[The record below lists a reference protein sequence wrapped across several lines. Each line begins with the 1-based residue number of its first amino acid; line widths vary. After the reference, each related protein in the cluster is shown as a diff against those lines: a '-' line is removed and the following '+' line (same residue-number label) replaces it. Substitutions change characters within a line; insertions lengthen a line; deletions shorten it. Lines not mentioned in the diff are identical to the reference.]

1 MSHSTT
7 MTVRLDEATLTRLEK
22 LARATERTK
31 AYLANK
37 AIEDYLANQEWQVQA
52 IKEAVAEAD
61 KKDAQFI
68 EHSQVVKKVHK
79 MISRRHSRSSK

>member
-1 MSHSTT
+1 MSQSTT
-7 MTVRLDEATLTRLEK
+7 MTVRLDEKTLNRLEK
-22 LARATERTK
+22 LARATDRTK

-61 KKDAQFI
+61 RKDAQFI
-68 EHSQVVKKVHK
+68 DHSEVAKRVRK
-79 MISRRHSRSSK
+79 MIGRSKSRASK